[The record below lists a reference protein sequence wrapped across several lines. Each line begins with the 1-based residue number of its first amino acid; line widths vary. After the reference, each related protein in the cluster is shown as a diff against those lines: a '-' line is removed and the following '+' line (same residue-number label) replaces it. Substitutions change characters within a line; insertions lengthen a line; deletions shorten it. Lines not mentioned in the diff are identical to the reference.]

1 MILRCPSLCRFLV
14 VAVVVLM
21 VGTLLTPASREP
33 PLRRLRPPRR
43 LRSFILFRTY
53 HTQMLRAHHPNLSD
67 NVFHFSDG
75 SKSGLRLLDNVGPLT
90 LFVFRAR
97 CIIFLCP
104 GISVALT
111 HLLLHLFRSC
121 ITYDLAIL
129 SSALSYRSVHVIL
142 AKRFVPQVRWVGDP
156 RMFERQ

>member
-97 CIIFLCP
+97 CIIFFCVLGFQLHSLTYCC
-104 GISVALT
+104 IYFVHALLT
-111 HLLLHLFRSC
+111 IWPFFPLHCL
-121 ITYDLAIL
+121 ID
-129 SSALSYRSVHVIL
+129 
-142 AKRFVPQVRWVGDP
+142 RFT
-156 RMFERQ
+156 